1 MEKPVIRKWIIN
13 RLLFT
18 SRAKSLNAEGE
29 GNTVV
34 SDSISA
40 IKVAKQPL
48 RGNFFICMKADM
60 QIKYKWSIIKQVFYG
75 YYGYIC
81 CKRMAKKIIFVAD
94 AQYCSSPLSKW
105 DIFDIISGEI
115 TCHPPLPWGGN
126 VSVYDIKLTWQVQW
140 HLAGCF
146 ADVYTNISPNP
157 AVAVYYFMCPSAHF
171 ESSSLLLH
179 TWR

>member
-29 GNTVV
+29 GNTMV
-34 SDSISA
+34 SDSISV

-48 RGNFFICMKADM
+48 WGNFFICMKPDM

-81 CKRMAKKIIFVAD
+81 CKCMPKNHLCCRCTILFQPSFKMRHLRHYFRGNNV
-94 AQYCSSPLSKW
+94 SSPFTLRRK
-105 DIFDIISGEI
+105 
-115 TCHPPLPWGGN
+115 CQCL
-126 VSVYDIKLTWQVQW
+126 W
-140 HLAGCF
+140 H
-146 ADVYTNISPNP
+146 
-157 AVAVYYFMCPSAHF
+157 
-171 ESSSLLLH
+171 
-179 TWR
+179 

>member
-29 GNTVV
+29 GNTMV
-34 SDSISA
+34 SDSISV

-48 RGNFFICMKADM
+48 WGNFIICMKADM

-81 CKRMAKKIIFVAD
+81 CKRMAKK
-94 AQYCSSPLSKW
+94 
-105 DIFDIISGEI
+105 
-115 TCHPPLPWGGN
+115 
-126 VSVYDIKLTWQVQW
+126 
-140 HLAGCF
+140 
-146 ADVYTNISPNP
+146 
-157 AVAVYYFMCPSAHF
+157 
-171 ESSSLLLH
+171 SSLLQMHNIVPALFQNE
-179 TWR
+179 TSSTLFQGK